1 MKTIEQ
7 FHLAA
12 QYLATAGKSFL
23 PHKKDDSHTNLGF
36 SITDQSLLTWP
47 LDESGIQLGLNY
59 STFSL
64 DWKSDTVHSLSLKG
78 KTHGEVVE
86 WISKMAKTS
95 GLMKPYRFDLHY
107 SLPYTMANDQVFQL
121 SDSSEVQ
128 ELIRLRSLAQN
139 VLTTFLKD
147 ENLESE
153 VRVWPHHFDTGAFAH
168 LHNGSGKSVGLGLA
182 IPDEMVNDFYF
193 YISGYRGNTQ
203 LRTWAFKPL
212 AQGTWKNNG
221 FKGAILPASD
231 ITEATTSAFF
241 RQALKA
247 YKS

>member
-1 MKTIEQ
+1 MKMIKQ

-12 QYLATAGKSFL
+12 QYLATASKSFL

-36 SITDQSLLTWP
+36 SVADKSLLTWP
-47 LDESGIQLGLNY
+47 LNTSGTQLGLNY
-59 STFSL
+59 GTFSL
-64 DWKSDTVHSLSLKG
+64 DWKSSTTQSLSLKG
-78 KTHGEVVE
+78 KTHTEVVE
-86 WISKMAKTS
+86 WLSKMAEAS
-95 GLMKPYRFDLHY
+95 ELEKPYRYNLHY
-107 SLPYTMANDQVFQL
+107 SLPYTMAEEEVFEL
-121 SDSSEVQ
+121 YSNSEVE
-128 ELIRLRSLAQN
+128 ELIRLRSLAQK

-168 LHNGSGKSVGLGLA
+168 LHDGSGKSVGLGLA
-182 IPDEMVNDFYF
+182 IPDSMENDFYF

-221 FKGAILPASD
+221 FNGAILPASD